1 MLKRMGTLYSP
12 QQWKFTVTQKC
23 PLCHRFLLR
32 GAKIHGADGAPLG
45 ALRMLA
51 SLAPERRAGV
61 VATCPKCHGQW
72 PLYAGTEVATPAPSY
87 EIRIRE
93 TGRIEEPYLEDD
105 RDFDNRDGTTSTT
118 QTISVS
124 EQWTQTLQLERE
136 ATTTRQIGGTIGAG
150 KVVSLTA
157 QVEQALRA
165 NYSLTDSRQRTFTSQ
180 LAIEVPPHTRR
191 RIELRYRRIVQTGV
205 AEVPTA
211 DGPPLE
217 IPFRVALNL
226 TLDWSQHDETVTA
239 T

>member
-1 MLKRMGTLYSP
+1 MSTLYSA

-23 PLCHRFLLR
+23 PLCGKFLLR
-32 GAKIHGADGAPLG
+32 AKIHGADGGPLG

-61 VATCPKCHGQW
+61 VATCPKCSGQW
-72 PLYAGTEVATPAPSY
+72 PVYAGAETANPPPAPAPAY

-93 TGRIEEPYLEDD
+93 TGRIEEPYLDD
-105 RDFDNRDGTTSTT
+105 NRDFDNREGTTSTT

-136 ATTTRQIGGTIGAG
+136 TTSTGQIGGTIGAG

-165 NYSLTDSRQRTFTSQ
+165 NYSLTDSRQRTFTSE

-211 DGPPLE
+211 DGAPLE

-226 TLDWSQHDETVTA
+226 TLDWSQHDETVA
-239 T
+239 AR